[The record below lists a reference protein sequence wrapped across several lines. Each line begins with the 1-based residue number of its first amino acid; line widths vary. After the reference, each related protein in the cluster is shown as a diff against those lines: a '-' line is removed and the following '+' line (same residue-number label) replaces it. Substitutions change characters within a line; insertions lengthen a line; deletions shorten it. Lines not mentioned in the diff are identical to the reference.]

1 MRSLEQQG
9 GEIACAVF
17 DQIFGY
23 LDHLWSADFEQLFDK
38 KGGCFGPAVSECPA
52 PPHLATNAQLRK
64 VGTSKFGQRYVL
76 GMKRTEGVPLA
87 EFMLR
92 QVASLIMIWRTRG
105 IGESKSA
112 PLALAPKMVSSVELR
127 YTKTSIIG

>member
-1 MRSLEQQG
+1 MSEHVPLEQQG

-64 VGTSKFGQRYVL
+64 VGT
-76 GMKRTEGVPLA
+76 
-87 EFMLR
+87 
-92 QVASLIMIWRTRG
+92 
-105 IGESKSA
+105 
-112 PLALAPKMVSSVELR
+112 
-127 YTKTSIIG
+127 